1 MYIYFVAIYRTDHIF
16 YKMTSNRSDIFI
28 SERKEENNCIMY
40 CIHFIRY
47 VNQLST
53 SLPSTILHY
62 TISEICVILI
72 HMKIIFIYNNVI
84 YNKRLFT

>member
-1 MYIYFVAIYRTDHIF
+1 MYIYFVAIHRTDRIF
-16 YKMTSNRSDIFI
+16 YKMRSNRGDIFI
-28 SERKEENNCIMY
+28 TEKEENNCIMY

-72 HMKIIFIYNNVI
+72 PYENYFYIQQCYI
-84 YNKRLFT
+84 